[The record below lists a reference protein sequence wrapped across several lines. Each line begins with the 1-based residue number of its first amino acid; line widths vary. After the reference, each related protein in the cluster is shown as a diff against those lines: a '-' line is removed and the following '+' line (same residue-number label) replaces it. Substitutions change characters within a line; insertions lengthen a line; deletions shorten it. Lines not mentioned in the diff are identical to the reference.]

1 MIFLN
6 NYLNRNSLTQTTA
19 SASTKRSNLFIQMQ
33 PEFKALGTSLM
44 AKLQIQRFIKP
55 FLNSFS
61 DGFNFNQ
68 KYKFWFFGLNFQ

>member
-55 FLNSFS
+55 FLNSCEVMDSILTKNINF
-61 DGFNFNQ
+61 GF
-68 KYKFWFFGLNFQ
+68 LV